1 MDAVQRMRQQAYS
14 YGYLRSNAQV
24 VVRNGPFIEIEP
36 VDPAF
41 VVVPYYLPAVV
52 FAPPRPGFV
61 VAGAI
66 RFGYG
71 VPIGA
76 AFAPW
81 GWGSTRFVWGQ
92 RALIVNNA
100 PWRRTWTNRAVYVHP
115 FVAVP
120 RRVAAPR
127 GAEQHAV
134 QARSA
139 RERDAEHNGH
149 ARVEEHRREDR
160 R

>member
-1 MDAVQRMRQQAYS
+1 MRQQAYS

-41 VVVPYYLPAVV
+41 VVVPYYSPAVV

-61 VAGAI
+61 VAGAV

-71 VPIGA
+71 VRIGA

-92 RALIVNNA
+92 RTLIVNDA

-120 RRVAAPR
+120 RRVAVPR

-139 RERDAEHNGH
+139 RERDAERNGH
-149 ARVEEHRREDR
+149 ARAEEHRREER
-160 R
+160 K